1 MALLNEDELR
11 SKDLEAAY
19 SGTTAKIDGWK
30 SVRRVTALVID
41 ILRRANNFFVTGP
54 RGFQAI
60 GIDPA
65 KFSDIIS
72 PKSKG
77 FDPSKAGAIIPK
89 IAEVA
94 ALLSCSKV
102 ELYDCDEDL
111 KNLDR
116 LRRDIMEERDMN
128 EILAI
133 MPQIQ
138 DEFTK
143 VNRSSATAPDEDSDD
158 ATELAP
164 NTAKKKRV
172 PPSLRAM

>member
-1 MALLNEDELR
+1 MALLNEEEVR

-19 SGTTAKIDGWK
+19 SGTKAKIDGFQP
-30 SVRRVTALVID
+30 VRRVTALVID

-60 GIDPA
+60 GIEPD
-65 KFSDIIS
+65 KFGDIIS

-94 ALLSCSKV
+94 ALLSCSKD
-102 ELYDCDEDL
+102 ELYSCDEDL
-111 KNLDR
+111 KNLNR

-128 EILAI
+128 EILEI

-138 DEFTK
+138 AEFTK
-143 VNRSSATAPDEDSDD
+143 VNRSSATVPDEDSDD

-164 NTAKKKRV
+164 NTAKKKHGHR
-172 PPSLRAM
+172 S